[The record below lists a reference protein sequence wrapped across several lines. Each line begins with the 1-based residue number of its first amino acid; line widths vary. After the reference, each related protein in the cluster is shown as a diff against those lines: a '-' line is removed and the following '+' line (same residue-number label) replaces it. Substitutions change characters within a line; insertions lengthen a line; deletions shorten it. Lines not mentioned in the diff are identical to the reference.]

1 MSLTLSY
8 TVDGGSVTSLDLGNI
23 FQGSNETKQ
32 ITVTNDGDGIQN
44 LYLTATDGDQETSA
58 KKTVLG
64 GNELAENVADSC
76 VFGSLDGR
84 SWYQLAGLNKKLL
97 LSSDL
102 SNGESVDFYVK
113 VSIPAGS
120 KLDAQ
125 SLALAFLS
133 E

>member
-23 FQGSNETKQ
+23 FQGSSETKK

-44 LYLTATDGDQETSA
+44 LYVTATDGDQETSA

-102 SNGESVDFYVK
+102 SNGESIDFYVRID
-113 VSIPAGS
+113 VPAGS
-120 KLDAQ
+120 QLNEQ
-125 SLALAFLS
+125 SIALCFLT